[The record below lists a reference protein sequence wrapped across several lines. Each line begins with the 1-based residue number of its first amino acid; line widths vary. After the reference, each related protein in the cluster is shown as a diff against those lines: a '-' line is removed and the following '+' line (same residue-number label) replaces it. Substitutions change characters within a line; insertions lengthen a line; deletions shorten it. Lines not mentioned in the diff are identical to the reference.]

1 MGRLIKPASNFRR
14 RLISHL
20 TDCINTVPHEADLRE
35 RGEVF
40 GIDEYITHRRENG
53 AVRPCFDIIEY
64 NLGIDLPDNVFE
76 DPAMKHLYF
85 AAVDMVCWS
94 NVSTKFA
101 SPLRRASLASGP
113 RVTEKL

>member
-76 DPAMKHLYF
+76 DSAMKRLYF

-94 NVSTKFA
+94 NVSTNFA
-101 SPLRRASLASGP
+101 SLLRRASLASGP
-113 RVTEKL
+113 RTN